1 MLKKGSISNICLNI
15 FKSVRIASP
24 GKPLNRTYV
33 MGGILSDNHL
43 KLGKNVDVK
52 TSLLIPMQRFD
63 AELLKI
69 CKQFQSSYFCTVL
82 DKIGVKKF
90 SGM

>member
-1 MLKKGSISNICLNI
+1 M
-15 FKSVRIASP
+15 RIAFP
-24 GKPLNRTYV
+24 GKPLNSTYV